1 MPDGPI
7 ISAQTVIDEVE
18 AAGYS
23 GSPAGQAVLRSH
35 AGSFVELYDP
45 NLPVAGPEGRVTF
58 GGIVVLPATQTIEYV
73 EKGFVI
79 PTEEHREAVEK
90 RDQAVKDR
98 EEVETPGVP
107 LVPDPDAPTPTPH
120 EDEDEDEA
128 KAPARGRATVTA
140 KDKE

>member
-58 GGIVVLPATQTIEYV
+58 GSIVVLPATQTIEYISQ
-73 EKGFVI
+73 GFVI

-90 RDQAVKDR
+90 RDQAVKDK
-98 EEVETPGVP
+98 EEAETPGVP
-107 LVPDPDAPTPTPH
+107 LVPVEGEEAEPKDEEEAP
-120 EDEDEDEA
+120 
-128 KAPARGRATVTA
+128 KAAPRGRATV
-140 KDKE
+140 KDEE